1 MTIKVN
7 GLNLNDNKSKGSLSF
22 SKKKKKI
29 HKKGFLFFKR
39 SLLNKL

>member
-22 SKKKKKI
+22 SKKKKK
-29 HKKGFLFFKR
+29 KKDSLKRFFIFQEIPIK
-39 SLLNKL
+39 

>member
-22 SKKKKKI
+22 SKKKKK
-29 HKKGFLFFKR
+29 KNSLKRFFIFQEIPLK
-39 SLLNKL
+39 

>member
-22 SKKKKKI
+22 SKKKKK
-29 HKKGFLFFKR
+29 KDSLKRFFIFQEIPLK
-39 SLLNKL
+39 

>member
-22 SKKKKKI
+22 SKKKKDSLKR
-29 HKKGFLFFKR
+29 FFIFQEIPLK
-39 SLLNKL
+39 

>member
-22 SKKKKKI
+22 SKKKKKDSL
-29 HKKGFLFFKR
+29 KRFFIFQEIPLK
-39 SLLNKL
+39 